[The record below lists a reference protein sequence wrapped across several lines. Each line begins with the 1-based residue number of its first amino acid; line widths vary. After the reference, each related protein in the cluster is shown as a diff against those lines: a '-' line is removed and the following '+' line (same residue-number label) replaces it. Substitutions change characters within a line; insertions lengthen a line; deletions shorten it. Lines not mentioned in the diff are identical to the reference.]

1 VNQIVLRRPAT
12 LHEVAVE
19 STAYNEFG
27 YNLKDFLHEF
37 ALAKERRLPL
47 LPLLEEEPPS
57 LASRFEEGKICDAF
71 IAGTADHLARLNRI
85 QTPIWAQ
92 NPERVLEVPWFS
104 ESLPPVRMLLLRDTP
119 SAFKEKNIFVF
130 ESALNVA

>member
-1 VNQIVLRRPAT
+1 MSQSTLRRPT
-12 LHEVAVE
+12 SLREVAAE
-19 STAYNEFG
+19 SPNYSDFG

-37 ALAKERRLPL
+37 ALAKQRQMHL
-47 LPLLEEEPPS
+47 LPLLEAEPPL

-71 IAGTADHLARLNRI
+71 LAGTADFLARSNRI
-85 QTPIWAQ
+85 QTPLWAL
-92 NPERVLEVPWFS
+92 NPERVLETPWFS
-104 ESLPPVRMLLLRDTP
+104 ETLPAVRLSLLRDTP

>member
-1 VNQIVLRRPAT
+1 MSQSVIRRPAT
-12 LHEVAVE
+12 LHEVAAE
-19 STAYNEFG
+19 STTYKEFG

-37 ALAKERRLPL
+37 ALAKQRGLPL
-47 LPLLEEEPPS
+47 PPLLEAEPPL

-71 IAGTADHLARLNRI
+71 TAGTADYLAHVNRI
-85 QTPIWAQ
+85 QTPVWAL
-92 NPERVLEVPWFS
+92 NPNRVLEAPWFS
-104 ESLPPVRMLLLRDTP
+104 EKLPAVRILLLRDTP